1 VVFPTRLRY
10 IFTTKV
16 TVLIKSNNMLLKA
29 LVITLSTA
37 ATTLGSGGDTSIR
50 DTDSQL
56 VTVG

>member
-1 VVFPTRLRY
+1 VFPIRLRY

-16 TVLIKSNNMLLKA
+16 IVLIKLNNMLLKA
-29 LVITLSTA
+29 PVIIPSTA